1 MSYST
6 NEHTSTRAYEHKI
19 KFAVLG
25 AGHIGKRHAEVIS
38 RNAESELIA
47 IIDTDHS
54 KKNIADKFEVP
65 FFNSLESFLE
75 SKIKVDVIN
84 IATPNFLHAPEAKLV
99 LENNINVL
107 IEKPMTLTTHDAEEL
122 MQIAEERKLKIFTVM
137 QNRYSPPAQWLKN
150 IVSNDIIGKVYMVQ
164 MNCFWNRDERYYTK
178 DSWHGKL
185 ASDGGVLFTQFSHFI
200 DTLYWLLGDLKV
212 VNAKLFNFNHQ
223 HTTEFDD
230 SGTALLESKN
240 GTQVNI
246 NFSTSLYDQNMES
259 SVTIIAEKGSVK
271 VGGQY
276 MNRVEY
282 CHIKD
287 YQLPQLEATQP
298 SNNYGAYQGSAQNH
312 EYVIQNVNDV
322 LLRGAEIMTNG
333 SDGLAVVK
341 IIQDIYKKSS

>member
-1 MSYST
+1 MSYTT
-6 NEHTSTRAYEHKI
+6 NEHTSTRAHEHKI

-25 AGHIGKRHAEVIS
+25 AGHIGKRHAEVIF
-38 RNAESELIA
+38 RNAESNLIA
-47 IIDTDHS
+47 IIDIDHS
-54 KKNIADKFEVP
+54 KKHIAEQFDIP

-75 SKIKVDVIN
+75 SKLSVDVIN
-84 IATPNFLHAPEAKLV
+84 IASPNFLHAPQAKKV

-107 IEKPMTLTTHDAEEL
+107 IEKPMTLNIHDAEEL
-122 MQIAEERKLKIFTVM
+122 IHIAEERKLKIFTVM

-150 IVSNDIIGKVYMVQ
+150 IVSNDILGKVYMVQ

-185 ASDGGVLFTQFSHFI
+185 ASDGGVLYTQFSHFI
-200 DTLYWLLGDLKV
+200 DTLYWLLGDLRL
-212 VNAKLFNFNHQ
+212 VNSKLFNFNHQ

-230 SGTALLESKN
+230 SGIALLESKN
-240 GTQVNI
+240 GTQINI

-287 YQLPQLEATQP
+287 YQLPHLEATQP

-312 EYVIQNVNDV
+312 DFVIQNVNDV

-333 SDGLAVVK
+333 EDGLAVVR
-341 IIQDIYKKSS
+341 IIQEIYKKSS

>member
-1 MSYST
+1 M
-6 NEHTSTRAYEHKI
+6 NKVR
-19 KFAVLG
+19 FAVVGL
-25 AGHIGKRHAEVIS
+25 GHIGKRHAEVIF

-47 IIDTDHS
+47 IIDIDTN
-54 KKNIADKFEVP
+54 KKSIAEKFDSR

-75 SKIKVDVIN
+75 CNTEVDVIN
-84 IATPNFLHAPEAKLV
+84 IATPNYLHASQAKIV

-107 IEKPMTLTTHDAEEL
+107 IEKPMTLNFEEADEL
-122 MQIAEERKLKIFTVM
+122 SQFASERNLKIFTVM
-137 QNRYSPPAQWLKN
+137 QNRYSPPAQWLKD
-150 IVSNDIIGKVYMVQ
+150 IVSKNVLGKVFMVQ
-164 MNCFWNRDERYYTK
+164 MNCFWNRDERYYTR

-200 DTLYWLLGDLKV
+200 DTLYWLLGDLEV
-212 VNAKLFNFNHQ
+212 LNANLFNFNHQ
-223 HTTEFDD
+223 HNTEFDD
-230 SGTALLESKN
+230 SGSALLQSKK
-240 GTQVNI
+240 GAKVNI

-287 YQLPQLEATQP
+287 YQLPHLEATQP

-312 EYVIQNVNDV
+312 DFVIQNVNDV
-322 LLRGAEIMTNG
+322 LLRGKEIMTNG
-333 SDGLAVVK
+333 EDGMKVVK
-341 IIQDIYKKSS
+341 IIQDIYNIAAKAAK